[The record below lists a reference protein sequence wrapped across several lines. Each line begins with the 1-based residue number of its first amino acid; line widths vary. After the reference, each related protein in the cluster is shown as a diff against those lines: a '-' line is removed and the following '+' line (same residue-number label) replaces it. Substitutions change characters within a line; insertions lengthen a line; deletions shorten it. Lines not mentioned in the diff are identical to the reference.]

1 MIDKALMII
10 IFMYSVSLSILGVQ
24 YVTSDILDIEMTNLE
39 GVPIRSHT
47 LAFIDLATLN
57 NQTAK
62 IVVADYNDNSTFY
75 DRVETFTTGAAYVAW
90 ELIIILSGTYIFNF
104 MYLMGVPLYFV
115 AGFVIL
121 YTLLLARTIIGYVR
135 GI

>member
-10 IFMYSVSLSILGVQ
+10 IFMYSVSFSILGVQ

-47 LAFIDLATLN
+47 LAFIDLDTLN

-90 ELIIILSGTYIFNF
+90 ELITILSGTYIFNF